1 MGNTHQK
8 NPRRRSRQTLN
19 LKLKKHLYIENMR
32 SQMQYGKAARPR
44 VGVSASVKSENG
56 DSSRD
61 PGRTGDLD
69 VRDINSRFK
78 MLLSVM
84 GQ

>member
-1 MGNTHQK
+1 
-8 NPRRRSRQTLN
+8 
-19 LKLKKHLYIENMR
+19 
-32 SQMQYGKAARPR
+32 MQYGKAARPR